1 MKYRKSF
8 SPTVTTVFVS
18 VLSLALALPPFSFAQ
33 EPPTR
38 ILVPENQQPAP
49 PNQPSGPRAQKPQL
63 VLQTGVT
70 ELAGAIAFSP
80 DGQLLAAMG
89 ALGLTVKLWEVA
101 TGREL
106 AAFSAKPPGHL
117 SAMGT
122 ALTFGADGK
131 SLLAYSGGLLSQWDA
146 RTGEQLRRLKL
157 AGDEGAGQFNAV
169 FSPDARS
176 LAVNSVQKKMLTVHD
191 AGSGKQLQSFAYGD
205 PNDGRGDLPAMAFS
219 PDGRALAMCV
229 ISEDEQG
236 RKSVQL
242 VARDVASWQVTKT
255 IKVAEKDFSKDN
267 EKAMRD
273 MAKRA
278 PKEILSGGSLAL
290 PAGMSFRNAEPYRAL
305 RFSADGRALAMLTRD
320 LISESGMGTGYGQF
334 PGEVTVRFFDFAAG
348 RELNSISVAAE
359 ARSQHREF
367 SVSAD
372 TTFALSTDGRQFVA
386 VGNDSSVK
394 VVDAA
399 GRVLTTMSGHSGEVM
414 AVAFS
419 GDSKLVASAGV
430 DSTIRIWN
438 VASAATDGRAEL
450 VRTLGASAAPIT
462 GAAFS
467 EDGRALS
474 IAGAQSVSVWDL
486 PNGTALR
493 TISLPDTA
501 PRDRS
506 ELHEKSAASFT
517 ADGKMFVAKDARAV
531 KIWETRNGRELRS
544 FPLTAGQKLN
554 GLAVNKE
561 GSHVAV
567 LESSNPFGR
576 QDDAAAPA
584 TPSAAPPAASQ
595 AGATSP
601 LNFPGIT
608 LGRGGRLDKKQ
619 MEQLQKQSEAMQKQA
634 AAAEEAMK
642 RGEMGKA
649 MEMLGQIQANSPLA
663 GMMPG
668 RAAVMGSL
676 TPQSSVS
683 VLDVGTGQR
692 ISSAKFQSM
701 LSAMG
706 GGAAAFS
713 NDGRTLAFAPGGHQI
728 KLNEVASGRELA
740 TISADRAMMA
750 LGVALSPDGRTL
762 ASGFMETAPG
772 ANLTDLSFSNA
783 FTFKLRLWDVAQSQ
797 PRELR
802 ALPLKDWSN
811 VYAFSPDGRVIASGG
826 MDVKLWEVASGREL
840 LALAGHSLPVN
851 AISFSADG
859 KLLVTGSEDGGA
871 RLWDAQTGALL
882 VTMVSPNKGADW
894 LAVTPDGLFDGTPA
908 SWNQIL
914 WRFSSTLTDVTPVE
928 VYFNEFFY
936 PGLLADIYAGKRPR
950 AQQDVAQKDRRQ
962 PTVKLSLA
970 DGQTAVAAVTNRT
983 IKVRVEVAEPA
994 TGNAAPAGARDVR
1007 LFRNG
1012 TLIKVWRGDVLKGQ
1026 PQAALEASLP
1036 IVAGENRLTAYA
1048 FNRDNVK
1055 SSDAVLT
1062 VTGGDALRR
1071 KGVAYVLACGVNRY
1085 ANDQY
1090 NLKYAVA
1097 DATSFAEEV
1106 RAQQMKLGNYERVEI
1121 IPLLDGE
1128 ATKANILL
1136 ALQRLAGGT
1145 AAPPPAAPAALAK
1158 IQPAQP
1164 EDAVIIYFAGHG
1176 TAQGARFFL
1185 VPHDLGYTGSR
1196 TALNAGAML
1205 TILTRSIS
1213 DLELEAAV
1221 EGLDASQL
1229 VMVIDACNSGQ
1240 ALEAEEKR
1248 RGPMNS
1254 KGLAQLA
1261 YEKGMYILTA
1271 AQSYQ
1276 VALEA
1281 AQLGHGY
1288 LTYALIEDG
1297 LKKGTADRDAKDGQ
1311 VLLREWFNFAAE
1323 RVPQMQEQETKTRL
1337 LLEEEKAADA
1347 KKRGAQRPRVFYR
1360 REVEARPLVVAKP

>member
-1 MKYRKSF
+1 MKYRQSF
-8 SPTVTTVFVS
+8 STKVAQVFVS
-18 VLSLALALPPFSFAQ
+18 ILSLAIALAPLSFAQ
-33 EPPTR
+33 QPQTR
-38 ILVPENQQPAP
+38 ILVPEDSKPAQPNKQQSG
-49 PNQPSGPRAQKPQL
+49 QSGPRAQKPQL

-70 ELAGAIAFSP
+70 EPAGAIAFSP
-80 DGQLLAAMG
+80 DGQFLASMG

-106 AAFSAKPPGHL
+106 AAFSAKSPGNL

-131 SLLAYSGGLLSQWDA
+131 SLLAYSGGVLSQWDA
-146 RTGEQLRRLKL
+146 RTGQQLRRLKL
-157 AGDEGAGQFNAV
+157 SGDGAGQFNAV
-169 FSPDARS
+169 FSPDARW
-176 LAVNSVQKKMLTVHD
+176 LAINSTEKKTLTVND
-191 AGSGKQLQSFAYGD
+191 VSSGKQIQSFVYSD
-205 PNDGRGDLPAMAFS
+205 PADGRDEMPAMAFS
-219 PDGRALAMCV
+219 PDGSTLAVCV
-229 ISEDEQG
+229 ISEDNRA

-242 VARDVASWQVTKT
+242 IARDVSSWQVTKT
-255 IKVAEKDFSKDN
+255 IKVTEKDTSKDN

-273 MAKRA
+273 LAKN
-278 PKEILSGGSLAL
+278 PKAILGGSAQLS
-290 PAGMSFRNAEPYRAL
+290 GMSFRNAEPYRAL
-305 RFSADGRALAMLTRD
+305 RFSSDGRTLAMLTRD
-320 LISESGMGTGYGQF
+320 LITESGMAANYSQF
-334 PGEVTVRFFDFAAG
+334 AGEVSVRFFDVAAG
-348 RELNSISVAAE
+348 RELNNVSVAAE
-359 ARSQHREF
+359 ARNQYREL

-372 TTFALSTDGRQFVA
+372 TTFALSADGRQFVA
-386 VGNDSSVK
+386 AGNDSSVK
-394 VVDAA
+394 LADST
-399 GRVLTTMSGHSGEVM
+399 GRVLTTLTGHSGEVM

-419 GDSKLVASAGV
+419 GDGKLVASSGV

-438 VASAATDGRAEL
+438 VANASTGQADP

-474 IAGAQSVSVWDL
+474 IAGSQSVSVWDL

-493 TISLPDTA
+493 TISLSGTT

-506 ELHEKSAASFT
+506 ELREVSPASFT
-517 ADGKMFVAKDARAV
+517 ADGKMFVAKDSRAV
-531 KIWETRNGRELRS
+531 KVWETRTGREVRS
-544 FPLTAGQKLN
+544 FPITDGQKLS
-554 GLAVNKE
+554 GLAVNRE
-561 GSHVAV
+561 GSAVAM
-567 LESSNPFGR
+567 LENSNPFGR
-576 QDDAAAPA
+576 KDDAAASPV
-584 TPSAAPPAASQ
+584 APQ
-595 AGATSP
+595 AGTIQP
-601 LNFPGIT
+601 TGFPAGAI
-608 LGRGGRLDKKQ
+608 LMPGASGNKRPDKKQ
-619 MEQLQKQSEAMQKQA
+619 MEQMQKQA
-634 AAAEEAMK
+634 EAMEKQAKAAEEAMK
-642 RGEMGKA
+642 RGETGKA
-649 MEMLGQIQANSPLA
+649 MEMLGQMMQSNPQIAA
-663 GMMPG
+663 MMPG
-668 RAAVMGSL
+668 GAAGLGSMM
-676 TPQSSVS
+676 PQSNVS
-683 VLDVGTGQR
+683 VKNVGTGQQ
-692 ISSAKFQSM
+692 ISSVKFQSM
-701 LSAMG
+701 LAAAG
-706 GGAAAFS
+706 GGATAFS
-713 NDGRTLAFAPGGHQI
+713 ADGRTLAFAPGGHQI

-740 TISADRAMMA
+740 TISNDRAMMA
-750 LGVALSPDGRTL
+750 LGIALSPDGRTL

-772 ANLTDLSFSNA
+772 ANLTDLNFSNA
-783 FTFKLRLWDVAQSQ
+783 FTFNLRLWDVSQPQ

-802 ALPLKDWSN
+802 SLPLKDWSN
-811 VYAFSPDGRVIASGG
+811 VYAFSPDGRIIVTGG
-826 MDVKLWEVASGREL
+826 MDVKLWEVASGREVL
-840 LALAGHSLPVN
+840 SLAGHTLPVN
-851 AISFSADG
+851 ALSFSPDG
-859 KLLVTGSEDGGA
+859 KLLVTGCEDGGS
-871 RLWDAQTGALL
+871 RLWDSQTGELL
-882 VTMVSPNKGADW
+882 VTMVSLNKGADW

-908 SWNQIL
+908 AWNQIL
-914 WRFSSTLTDVTPVE
+914 WRFSATLTDVTPVE

-936 PGLLADIYAGKRPR
+936 PALLADIFAGKRPR
-950 AQQDVAQKDRRQ
+950 AEQDVAQKDRRQ
-962 PTVKLSLA
+962 PAVKLSLA
-970 DGQTAVAAVTNRT
+970 DGQAASISNRT

-994 TGNAAPAGARDVR
+994 AGNSASAGARDVR

-1026 PQAALEASLP
+1026 PQVALEASLP

-1062 VTGGDALRR
+1062 VTGAGSLRR
-1071 KGVAYVLACGVNRY
+1071 KGVAYVLACGINRY
-1085 ANDQY
+1085 SNDQY

-1097 DATSFAEEV
+1097 DATSFADEV

-1121 IPLLDGE
+1121 IPLLDAE

-1136 ALQRLAGGT
+1136 ALQRLAGG
-1145 AAPPPAAPAALAK
+1145 ANSPSPSAPASLAK

-1164 EDAVIIYFAGHG
+1164 EDAVIVYFAGHG

-1196 TALNAGAML
+1196 TALTAGAML

-1213 DLELEAAV
+1213 DLELESAV
-1221 EGLDASQL
+1221 EGLDAAQL

-1288 LTYALIEDG
+1288 LTYALVEDG
-1297 LKKGTADRDAKDGQ
+1297 LKKGSADRDAKDGQ
-1311 VLLREWFNFAAE
+1311 VLVREWFNFAAE
-1323 RVPQMQEQETKTRL
+1323 RVPQMQEQENKTRI
-1337 LLEEEKAADA
+1337 LLEEEKAADS

-1360 REVEARPLVVAKP
+1360 REAESRPMIVAKP